1 MCGRTN
7 ILKTHAISGS
17 KYDLKMVE
25 ILEYRKSK
33 THERIFSVFFSQNL
47 SQFIFHDYSV
57 HFSTVQGRYED
68 SIYDGLM
75 DSKRRQNITE
85 MVSTSIARG
94 SFSSDHSKEYCKIH
108 FSLRSKLRWIFSD
121 PACVVHA
128 PRFIVL

>member
-7 ILKTHAISGS
+7 ILKTPAISGS

-25 ILEYRKSK
+25 MFENGESK

-85 MVSTSIARG
+85 MVSMSIVTVNRA
-94 SFSSDHSKEYCKIH
+94 FFWIIDLCELK
-108 FSLRSKLRWIFSD
+108 WIFGD
-121 PACVVHA
+121 PA
-128 PRFIVL
+128 